1 MENNDSANIK
11 NTTDSKANDTTNLE
25 NETSKTNDFEY
36 LETKRILG
44 EMLEKKLIT
53 KKEYDLEVGKLKEL
67 YKPVF
72 DLLTETI
79 F

>member
-11 NTTDSKANDTTNLE
+11 NTTDSK
-25 NETSKTNDFEY
+25 TNDFEY
-36 LETKRILG
+36 METKRILG
-44 EMLEKKLIT
+44 EMLDKKLIT
-53 KKEYDLEVGKLKEL
+53 KKEYELEVGKLKDL

-72 DLLTETI
+72 DLLTEVI

>member
-1 MENNDSANIK
+1 MEKNDSANIK
-11 NTTDSKANDTTNLE
+11 TNADIKNETLKDSTDSKI
-25 NETSKTNDFEY
+25 NDFEY
-36 LETKRILG
+36 LMTKRILS

-53 KKEYDLEVGKLKEL
+53 KKEYELEVGKLKEL

-72 DLLTETI
+72 DLLTEVI

>member
-1 MENNDSANIK
+1 MEKNDSTNIK
-11 NTTDSKANDTTNLE
+11 NTTDIKNTTE
-25 NETSKTNDFEY
+25 PKTNDFEY

-53 KKEYDLEVGKLKEL
+53 KKEYDLEVGKLKDL

-72 DLLTETI
+72 DLLTEVI

>member
-1 MENNDSANIK
+1 MERNDCATIK
-11 NTTDSKANDTTNLE
+11 NTANL
-25 NETSKTNDFEY
+25 KTNDFEY
-36 LETKRILG
+36 LETKRILS
-44 EMLEKKLIT
+44 EMLDKKLIT
-53 KKEYDLEVGKLKEL
+53 KKEYELEVGKLKDL

>member
-1 MENNDSANIK
+1 MENNDSVNLENTANIK
-11 NTTDSKANDTTNLE
+11 NETLKNTTE
-25 NETSKTNDFEY
+25 PKTNDFEY
-36 LETKRILG
+36 LETKRILS

-53 KKEYDLEVGKLKEL
+53 KKEYELEVGKLKEL

-72 DLLTETI
+72 DLLTEAI